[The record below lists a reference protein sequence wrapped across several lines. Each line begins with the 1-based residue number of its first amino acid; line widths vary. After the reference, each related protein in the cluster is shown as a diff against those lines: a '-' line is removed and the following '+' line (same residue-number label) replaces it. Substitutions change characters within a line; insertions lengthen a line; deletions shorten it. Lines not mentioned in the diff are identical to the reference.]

1 MPLRKYSFTLNNQPV
16 VVEAPPAYTLLEVLR
31 NILQLTGTKDGCS
44 KGECGACTVMMNG
57 KAVNSC
63 LTIMEQVQNAE
74 VITIEGLGKDALS
87 DDIFRSFVQEGA
99 VQCGY
104 CTPGFVVA
112 SKALLAENP
121 EPSIEEVKEA
131 LRGNLCRCTGYEKIL
146 RAVSKA
152 KERSRYV

>member
-1 MPLRKYSFTLNNQPV
+1 M

-31 NILQLTGTKDGCS
+31 NILNLTGTKDGCS
-44 KGECGACTVMMNG
+44 KGECGACTVIMNG

-74 VITIEGLGKDALS
+74 VITIEGFGKDALS
-87 DDIFRSFVQEGA
+87 DDIFRSFLEEGA

-112 SKALLAENP
+112 SKALLTRNP
-121 EPSIEEVKEA
+121 EASIEEIKEA

-146 RAVSKA
+146 KAVSKA
-152 KERSRYV
+152 KGRS